1 MLLHVHVLRVLEVF
15 IFFFISIFWILWSVA
30 CVFRPPSSAEAPAE
44 QPPPPPAKEGKK
56 EGKGKVDKDAP
67 DGMHEYLV
75 ILADHH
81 LLDMPIESL
90 QVRSRRFVTD
100 VVGGMLQ

>member
-1 MLLHVHVLRVLEVF
+1 M
-15 IFFFISIFWILWSVA
+15 A

-44 QPPPPPAKEGKK
+44 QPPPPPAKEAKK

-100 VVGGMLQ
+100 VVGGMLQEYSCVDVVCVLGRASGVDYWVVT